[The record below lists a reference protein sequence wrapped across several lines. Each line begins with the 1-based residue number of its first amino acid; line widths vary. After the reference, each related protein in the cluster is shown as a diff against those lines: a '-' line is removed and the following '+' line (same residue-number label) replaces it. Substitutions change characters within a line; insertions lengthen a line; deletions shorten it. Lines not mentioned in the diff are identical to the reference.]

1 MTIALLVLAAYVAVI
16 AGICRF
22 LRNARGPEPD
32 DDWPPEHGHLIAQVI
47 REFVGDVEDME
58 RLANTGELAA
68 IDIALY
74 DPVTDEEL
82 APFEK
87 EFR

>member
-1 MTIALLVLAAYVAVI
+1 MIALLVLAAYVAVI

-22 LRNARGPEPD
+22 LRNATGTEPD
-32 DDWPPEHGHLIAQVI
+32 DWDWPHEYVAAI
-47 REFVGDVEDME
+47 RQALLDDLEDME
-58 RLANTGELAA
+58 RLANTSELAA

-74 DPVTDEEL
+74 NPVTDEEL